1 MKVFG
6 FLRLRYGEW
15 CEGMKVEDGLVFGAL
30 EGVLKL
36 FWDVGG
42 RGLGWASW
50 SVRFFKRYSLVAR
63 VELTGC

>member
-15 CEGMKVEDGLVFGAL
+15 CEGMKVEDGLVVGAL

-36 FWDVGG
+36 FCDVGG
-42 RGLGWASW
+42 CGLGWAS
-50 SVRFFKRYSLVAR
+50 
-63 VELTGC
+63 